1 MGVLGEEWR
10 VLLLVLARVVGE
22 RACMGVE
29 GREREMVVFT
39 ETELYARLGLQGF
52 WRLRSLCGSGYVR
65 CELISGISSS
75 SCRMSFGSVMGIGC
89 GAID

>member
-1 MGVLGEEWR
+1 MFLGGVEVAFVVGEGW
-10 VLLLVLARVVGE
+10 RVVGE
-22 RACMGVE
+22 RDCLGLE
-29 GREREMVVFT
+29 GRERGMICNT
-39 ETELYARLGLQGF
+39 GTELYAWLGLQGF